1 MKEFFTENEQFNMQE
16 EKFRVAFSLEDYST
30 AKLKADP
37 RYIKFF
43 VRTVG
48 KKDGVPTQKAVPF
61 HRCSEGDMSEF
72 LAPEPGSVDLR

>member
-1 MKEFFTENEQFNMQE
+1 MNNAFTENDQFNMQQ

-30 AKLKADP
+30 DKLKADP